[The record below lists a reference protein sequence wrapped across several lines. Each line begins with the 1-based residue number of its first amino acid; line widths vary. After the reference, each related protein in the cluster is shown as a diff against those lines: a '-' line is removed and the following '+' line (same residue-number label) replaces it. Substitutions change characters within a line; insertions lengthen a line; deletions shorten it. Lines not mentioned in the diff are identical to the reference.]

1 MYRQIFTVMLFVVF
15 ILSLAVTAGT
25 YNLERAHKVTSED
38 EAKFFEVLR
47 GITDYTPAQENSS
60 QTAVELG
67 RTWYDYMSNNV
78 SGRMIAHA
86 LTSMD
91 GQDGIH
97 TVFMKIFPTSTSE
110 RYVTYDY
117 YDLNLGLFYGNA
129 SVTETRRTGWGRVI
143 NGKNDEAII
152 SLHADPSQLWF
163 DQGGEA
169 GFTFNTP
176 ALEISPLGVFAG
188 FGVHGDTIVFL
199 SLHDNLSGTIWMPGN
214 TEFKY
219 STDYG
224 ATWSDGAN
232 IPPQAA
238 TVEFSDLERM
248 PQFNPTN
255 PAEIGLAAGWSEDAA
270 ASAGGWLMYATTSD
284 WGTNWQV
291 NDFWYD
297 DVSVTSSPFGNNT
310 QYIIEN
316 FMQMNYL
323 YSSDGNFHTVYGAV
337 QGVRDTVTS
346 TAIDYWPILH
356 WDSNSGTFSEV
367 TTLEYSAPNDP
378 ATMTAMSASRP
389 GNGLGNAYPHL
400 AEGPNGTLVCIWQQ
414 WEKDPTSGS
423 VVLINASTGGGT
435 GTLPIFA
442 TDIWAA
448 YSNDGGATWQGQ
460 TKIAGTPNESDVY
473 PNMTRDAIRVGDSLY
488 LDLLYMWDTN
498 ASASLAGFQTQTD
511 PSECIWYYERVAIYA
526 PITGIEDNNNA
537 VIDQFSLSQNY
548 PNPFNP
554 STTISF
560 RVQKRTKVTLDVF
573 NTLGQ
578 KVATLLDGEVTPGEH
593 DIEFSGAD
601 LTSGIYFYQ
610 LTADNFKST
619 RKMVVMK

>member
-1 MYRQIFTVMLFVVF
+1 MYVRLLAMMFFVF
-15 ILSLAVTAGT
+15 ILNLIAVAGK

-38 EAKFFEVLR
+38 EAELIEKLNQ
-47 GITDYTPAQENSS
+47 ITDYTPVQVEES
-60 QTAVELG
+60 QSAIELG
-67 RTWYDYMSNNV
+67 RTWYDYASNNV
-78 SGRMIAHA
+78 SGRMIAH
-86 LTSMD
+86 S
-91 GQDGIH
+91 QNGIH
-97 TVFMKIFPTSTSE
+97 CVFMKIFPTSTSE

-117 YDLNLGLFYGNA
+117 YDNGLGIFFGNA

-143 NGKNDEAII
+143 NGKNNEAII
-152 SLHADPSQLWF
+152 SLHADPSELYF
-163 DQGGEA
+163 DAGEA
-169 GFTFNTP
+169 GYSFTSKL
-176 ALEISPLGVFAG
+176 AISPLGVFAG
-188 FGVHGDTIVFL
+188 FGVHGDSIVFV
-199 SLHDNLSGTIWMPGN
+199 SLHNNTAGTIWMPGN
-214 TEFKY
+214 NEFKY

-232 IPPQAA
+232 IPPQAI

-255 PAEIGLAAGWSEDAA
+255 PAEIGLGAAWSEDAS
-270 ASAGGWLMYATTSD
+270 ASAGGWLIYAKTTD

-291 NDFWYD
+291 DDYWYD
-297 DVSVTSSPFGNNT
+297 DISVTSSPFGNNT
-310 QYIIEN
+310 QYVIEN
-316 FMQMNYL
+316 FTQMNYL

-337 QGVRDTVTS
+337 QGVRDSSTS

-367 TTLEYSAPNDP
+367 TTLDYSAPNDA

-414 WEKDPTSGS
+414 WERNPIDST
-423 VVLINASTGGGT
+423 VVLINATTGGGT

-460 TKIAGTPNESDVY
+460 TKIAGTSNESDVY
-473 PNMTRDAIRVGDSLY
+473 PNMTRDATRVGDSLY

-498 ASASLAGFQTQTD
+498 ASASLAGFSTQTD

-526 PITGIEDNNNA
+526 PPPTGINDGGNA
-537 VIDQFSLSQNY
+537 VADRFSLSQNY

-560 RVQKRTKVTLDVF
+560 NVQKRAKVTLNIF

-578 KVATLLDGEVTPGEH
+578 KVATLLNGEVNPGAHEV
-593 DIEFSGAD
+593 EFSGND

-610 LTADNFKST
+610 LTVDNFKRT
-619 RKMVVMK
+619 KKMVLMK